1 MRQLLASPA
10 LYAAAM
16 YGATGIGFASANLLL
31 ARFLAITDFAL
42 VTLLMALLN
51 VSIPLATAG
60 MEGVVNRRTLDLGP
74 RMLRRVL
81 ITSTVVAALA
91 VATGRIVY
99 GLEALFL
106 LVLFP
111 SVVAGGATFLAAA
124 HFQSVQR
131 FTLSIFLNQ
140 HSNYL
145 FLIAAVAM
153 VAFGIYSPYFPFL
166 VMLMGYLATAA
177 WAWLEFCKKTL
188 REGRSRQEFPWREAL
203 FYAGIQAAGL
213 LLLGMERLLVPKLLT
228 LADLATFGVL
238 SAVAL
243 APFRILELAVGYTL
257 LPRLR
262 ATADV
267 ATRRTLLAYEAAIVG
282 ATGLVASLV
291 VWYLAPPIAA
301 LFVGQKYELPS
312 VLLLAAIVAGSIRVA
327 ASIPRASA
335 TALCSTR
342 QLGYL
347 AVLMW
352 LSVGC
357 SFVGA
362 VVGARWGLVGIIYG
376 VTFGWGF
383 RGVAA
388 ACVAARHLR
397 RAD

>member
-10 LYAAAM
+10 FYVAAM
-16 YGATGIGFASANLLL
+16 YGATGIGSASANLLL
-31 ARFLAITDFAL
+31 ARFLTITDFAL

-51 VSIPLATAG
+51 VSLPLATAG
-60 MEGVVNRRTLDLGP
+60 MNGVVNRRILDLGP

-81 ITSTVVAALA
+81 ITSAVAAGLA
-91 VATGRIVY
+91 VGAGRIIY
-99 GLEALFL
+99 ALDALSL

-111 SVVAGGATFLAAA
+111 CVVAGGATFLAAA
-124 HFQSVQR
+124 QFQSVQR

-140 HSNYL
+140 LSNYL
-145 FLIAAVAM
+145 FLIAALAM
-153 VAFGIYSPYFPFL
+153 VFFAIYRPWFPL
-166 VMLMGYLATAA
+166 LIILMGYVATAA
-177 WAWLEFCKKTL
+177 WAWSKFCKKTL
-188 REGRSRQEFPWREAL
+188 RRGRSAQDFPWREAL

-213 LLLGMERLLVPKLLT
+213 LLFSMERLLVPKLLT
-228 LADLATFGVL
+228 LDDLATFGVL

-262 ATADV
+262 ATTDV
-267 ATRRTLLAYEAAIVG
+267 AARRTLLAHEAGTVA
-282 ATGLVASLV
+282 ATVLVASLV
-291 VWYLAPPIAA
+291 VWYLGPPIAA
-301 LFVGQKYELPS
+301 LFVGQKYELTP

-327 ASIPRASA
+327 SSLPRASA

-342 QLGYL
+342 ELGYL

-357 SFVGA
+357 ALAGA

-376 VTFGWGF
+376 VAFGWGC

-397 RAD
+397 RVD